1 VIEITLAESF
11 SRQYRKGR
19 AVNSVTKIGLA
30 IVWDTPV
37 WADTTGKHRKLVIG
51 PAVALRFL
59 ATETKYH
66 SGTMNL
72 IAVQACKDALRGVG
86 DLEASRAYF
95 IAACD
100 EEWVFNRRH

>member
-1 VIEITLAESF
+1 M
-11 SRQYRKGR
+11 
-19 AVNSVTKIGLA
+19 
-30 IVWDTPV
+30 
-37 WADTTGKHRKLVIG
+37 
-51 PAVALRFL
+51 
-59 ATETKYH
+59 YH